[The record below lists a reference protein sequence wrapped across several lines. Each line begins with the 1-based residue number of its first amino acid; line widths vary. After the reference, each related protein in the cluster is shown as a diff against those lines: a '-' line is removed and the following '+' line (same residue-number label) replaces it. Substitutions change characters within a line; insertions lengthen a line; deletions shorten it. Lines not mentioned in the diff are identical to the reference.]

1 MSEEVLN
8 ETPETNDVAL
18 QFLISHLNTVFNV
31 EKSTEFIDTLNDA
44 QRQFLFV
51 FVSGFQAG
59 IGRNI
64 VGVFSEEYISKNSF
78 TEEVL
83 AQVSLKMKHI
93 TVKDIELSFVL
104 VWQYF

>member
-1 MSEEVLN
+1 MSDEAVV
-8 ETPETNDVAL
+8 ETHETNDVAL
-18 QFLISHLNTVFNV
+18 QFLISHLNTVFNI
-31 EKSTEFIDTLNDA
+31 EKSTEFIDTLNSE

-59 IGRNI
+59 IDRNI
-64 VGVFSEEYISKNSF
+64 VGVFSEDYINQNSF

-104 VWQYF
+104 VWQ